1 MALSVEHR
9 KNIPFLVI
17 AIAAAFMAVDTFTPY
32 EISDNVVSLIEFV
45 LVPLGLG
52 GLVNKGWDT
61 YKAIKNKT
69 G

>member
-1 MALSVEHR
+1 MQIASEHR

-17 AIAAAFMAVDTFTPY
+17 AIAAVFMAVDTFTPY
-32 EISDNVVSLIEFV
+32 EISDSVVSLIEFV

-61 YKAIKNKT
+61 YKAIKTKT
-69 G
+69 E